1 MDCLWQVNKNKF
13 MKKDW
18 IYNPRR
24 QKRTTF
30 KDVVK
35 KINDT
40 TKQITKSTTLKG
52 PSQGSS

>member
-1 MDCLWQVNKNKF
+1 MDCLWQVNRNKF

-35 KINDT
+35 KFMIQQN
-40 TKQITKSTTLKG
+40 KLQNL
-52 PSQGSS
+52 QH

>member
-13 MKKDW
+13 MRKEW
-18 IYNPRR
+18 IYNLRR
-24 QKRTTF
+24 QKHTTF

-40 TKQITKSTTLKG
+40 TKQITKSRTLKG
-52 PSQGSS
+52 PSQASS